1 MGFFSFRTT
10 DTGESIPNRYSDELP
25 IRVVMIDNK
34 GNQWVSDED
43 YEGYGIFGGKD
54 IFELIAEMNGKTTRD
69 EGIDL
74 FYSKEKILT
83 PNLLRYP
90 QWHTT
95 KRKFKSWKDTEWTD
109 ISLVECEYQGYF
121 YDEEYYNQD

>member
-10 DTGESIPNRYSDELP
+10 DTGESIPNRYNGNELP

-34 GNQWVSDED
+34 GNQWISDED

-83 PNLLRYP
+83 PNLVRFYWRDARTLRIKENA
-90 QWHTT
+90 WE
-95 KRKFKSWKDTEWTD
+95 WKDVRLE
-109 ISLVECEYQGYF
+109 ECKYQGYF